1 MGGSRTDIT
10 EQLSNLVRKRVSRRT
25 PYWADEVYTEPT
37 MFTQSVPRVDFMAFY
52 PDWKTSSGVMA
63 TSKGLFEFYEVKS
76 CMEDF
81 KSGHGLNF
89 EGDRNFLVCP
99 NELALQLHENRELP
113 NYCTVLCPD
122 KNFSR
127 LLKKFETG
135 PDHTFN
141 TRKRST
147 EELLMCLLMRIRFRN
162 EVIQDAD
169 TICGSSIVCIDEE
182 PLRIALD
189 YIADLIEP
197 DVDQDIKGLYQI
209 GADRITKDGSDT
221 LVLYGDNALPDVIE
235 CDCTP
240 YTRVDRQAL
249 LYLARDL
256 EVSVM
261 DSGAVSSVVEMI
273 MNIAKEIRKACGE

>member
-37 MFTQSVPRVDFMAFY
+37 IFTQSVPRVDFMAFY
-52 PDWKTSSGVMA
+52 PDWKTLSGVMA

-99 NELALQLHENRELP
+99 SELAMQLYENRELP
-113 NYCTVLCPD
+113 RYCTVLCPD
-122 KNFSR
+122 KNYSR

-135 PDHTFN
+135 PDPTFN
-141 TRKRST
+141 IRKRST

-162 EVIQDAD
+162 EVIDDA
-169 TICGSSIVCIDEE
+169 
-182 PLRIALD
+182 
-189 YIADLIEP
+189 
-197 DVDQDIKGLYQI
+197 
-209 GADRITKDGSDT
+209 
-221 LVLYGDNALPDVIE
+221 N
-235 CDCTP
+235 
-240 YTRVDRQAL
+240 
-249 LYLARDL
+249 
-256 EVSVM
+256 
-261 DSGAVSSVVEMI
+261 
-273 MNIAKEIRKACGE
+273 